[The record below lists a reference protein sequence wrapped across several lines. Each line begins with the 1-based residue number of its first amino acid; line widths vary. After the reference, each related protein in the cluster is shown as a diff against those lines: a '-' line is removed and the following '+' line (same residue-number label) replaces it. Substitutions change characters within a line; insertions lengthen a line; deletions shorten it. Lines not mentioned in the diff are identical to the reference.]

1 MLRHYV
7 RRASN
12 AAVQFIFARR
22 QFKLFLRVTL
32 GQADLRMHALAAA
45 TSFFSTMVRPV
56 IIEAPFGSSVLVLAP
71 HQDDEVIG
79 CGGAMALQCR
89 SGRGLQVVV
98 LQDGA
103 DEHAQVFLTREEL
116 RERRNAESRA
126 AARVI
131 DAEVPLFLGKR
142 NLREDVETTAASLRD
157 CIESRKVDVVFTPF
171 ALDGDRD
178 HRASNVILARA
189 LMGVKRRIRVLQ
201 YEVWAHCIPNVV
213 VVIDGVVEQK
223 EKMLTCFEFAN
234 SAVNYTHAVMG
245 LGMSR
250 SRLLPA
256 GRARYVEAYFETPKE
271 EFLDIMQALEAAE
284 RKAQRPSDIQA

>member
-12 AAVQFIFARR
+12 AVVQFIFARR

-32 GQADLRMHALAAA
+32 GQADVRMHALAAA
-45 TSFFSTMVRPV
+45 TNFFSTMVRPI
-56 IIEAPFGSSVLVLAP
+56 IIEAPFGSSVLVVAP

-79 CGGAMALQCR
+79 CGGAMALQHR
-89 SGRGLQVVV
+89 SGRAMQVVV

-103 DEHAQVFLTREEL
+103 DEHAQVFLTRDEL
-116 RERRNAESRA
+116 RERRNAESRK

-131 DAEVPLFLGKR
+131 DAEAPLFLGKR
-142 NLREDVETTAASLRD
+142 NLREDLESTAASLRD
-157 CIESRKVDVVFTPF
+157 IIDSRKVDVVFTPF

-178 HRASNVILARA
+178 HCACNAILARA
-189 LMGVKRRIRVLQ
+189 LGGVSRTIRVLQ
-201 YEVWAHCIPNVV
+201 YEVWASCIPNVV
-213 VVIDGVVEQK
+213 VVIDDVVEQK
-223 EKMLTCFEFAN
+223 EKMLSCFEFAN
-234 SAVNYTHAVMG
+234 SAVNYTHAAMG

-256 GRARYVEAYFETPKE
+256 GRARHVEAFFETPKE
-271 EFLDIMQALEAAE
+271 EFLQVMSALEAAE
-284 RKAQRPSDIQA
+284 RKAQRSSRDRL